1 MTKNSLQISRT
12 RLKSSRNLL
21 RNSLICLSVL
31 VAIVQPYVARAG
43 GSAPEESIENN
54 DTQIAVEPSLDA
66 HERRA
71 ATVTAVLARSRALQ
85 DQAELTSLPSEP
97 TVRMRP
103 AQVWRQSQAAA
114 LTWRLS
120 LPANGSVSRSY
131 DRRARHYGLDIQL
144 DRNAPIYAVAPGMVV
159 RASWDD
165 TGYGRMVWIDHGGGL
180 RTLYAH
186 LNAVLVEPGQTVQRG
201 QMVGLAGSSGRSSGS
216 HLHFEV
222 KQDNVK
228 LDPLAFY
235 PDGRAPLE
243 DDFVMASS
251 PGSQENKRQ

>member
-1 MTKNSLQISRT
+1 
-12 RLKSSRNLL
+12 L
-21 RNSLICLSVL
+21 RNSFICLSVL
-31 VAIVQPYVARAG
+31 AMMTQPGAVRAG
-43 GSAPEESIENN
+43 GSAPEESTE
-54 DTQIAVEPSLDA
+54 DSAAQIVFEPSLDA

-85 DQAELTSLPSEP
+85 DQAELTSLPAEP

-103 AQVWRQSQAAA
+103 AQIWKQSHVVAR
-114 LTWRLS
+114 TRRLS
-120 LPANGSVSRSY
+120 LPASGRVSRGY
-131 DRRARHYGLDIQL
+131 DRRTRHYGLDIQL
-144 DRNAPIYAVAPGMVV
+144 ERNAPIFAAAPGVVV
-159 RASWDD
+159 RADWDN

-201 QMVGLAGSSGRSSGS
+201 QMVGLAGSSGHSSGP

-222 KQDNVK
+222 KQDKVK

-235 PDGRAPLE
+235 PDGRAPFE
-243 DDFVMASS
+243 DDFIVASS
-251 PGSQENKRQ
+251 PGSQEDKRQ